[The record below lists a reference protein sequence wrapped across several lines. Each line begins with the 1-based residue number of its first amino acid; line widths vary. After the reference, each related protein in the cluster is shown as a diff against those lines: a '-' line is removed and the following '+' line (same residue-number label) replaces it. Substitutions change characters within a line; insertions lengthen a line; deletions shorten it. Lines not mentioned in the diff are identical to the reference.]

1 MTHNLLDAF
10 GIRRNGH
17 ELISLVGAGGK
28 TTAMF
33 ALAQALKSLHKRV
46 LVTTTT
52 NIFYPE
58 KDECDVVIV
67 NEAPDASMFHGV
79 SGGTI
84 TALGGTVVNERKLA
98 GVAKGFIEKLHQGG
112 LFDYI
117 LVECD
122 GSKRKPIKAA
132 APYEP
137 IVPANTTRTIG
148 AIGLD
153 AVGQPIDEDHVHRAE
168 IFCTVVGR
176 RLGGL
181 LDTQAVVELIVSPQ
195 GLFKGVPET
204 SPRSVLLNKADTSEQ
219 RDCAAAITAGLQ
231 HKAGARLER
240 CVTASLASGAI
251 YRFTTLHEPGLA
263 KRTTALD
270 IDG

>member
-10 GIRRNGH
+10 DLQQNGH

-33 ALAQALKSLHKRV
+33 ALAQALKSLQKRV

-58 KDECDVVIV
+58 KDECDAVIV
-67 NEAPDASMFHGV
+67 SEAPDAEMFHGV
-79 SGGTI
+79 SGGTV
-84 TALGGTVVNERKLA
+84 TVLGGKVVNERKLA
-98 GVAKGFIEKLHQGG
+98 GVDKGFIEKLHQRGI
-112 LFDYI
+112 FDHM

-132 APYEP
+132 AHYEP
-137 IVPANTTRTIG
+137 IVPENTTRTIG
-148 AIGLD
+148 VIGLD
-153 AVGQPIDEDHVHRAE
+153 AVGQPIDEVHVHRAE
-168 IFCTVVGR
+168 IFCAVVGR
-176 RLGGL
+176 RLGEL
-181 LDTQAVVELIVSPQ
+181 LDTQAVVELIASPQ

-204 SPRSVLLNKADTSEQ
+204 SPRYVLLNKADTRER
-219 RDCAAAITAGLQ
+219 RDCAAAIAAGLQ
-231 HKAGARLER
+231 HKAGARPER

-251 YRFTTLHEPGLA
+251 YRCTML
-263 KRTTALD
+263 R
-270 IDG
+270 